1 MQTFVSIKPLFYV
14 LRILSELIKFNQLTY
29 SFDYLQGKLPE
40 SFTKIPIV
48 WSLLKPRLPVLKGF
62 GLEGTETELSSMLN
76 AHTSYC
82 QLFIVNVYTAKM
94 F

>member
-48 WSLLKPRLPVLKGF
+48 WSLFKSRLPVLKGF
-62 GLEGTETELSSMLN
+62 GLNGTETELSRMPGSCTRHVKCTHIILS
-76 AHTSYC
+76 TVYC
-82 QLFIVNVYTAKM
+82 
-94 F
+94 